1 MLQSCR
7 SAKYVLRLT
16 NQRSCPSRCL
26 RHYSC
31 YYNSCNSS
39 DLCSRSVI
47 RNNEQSNNN
56 NNNNNNNNKRLYAIL
71 LHGLIPGFLKTGLAK
86 ISTHST
92 TWQFKTTKLTQRSI
106 KSLYM
111 TPGRTLMVPSS
122 IPTSLPCSR
131 FLDVTQSSPK
141 RTAADIRTTFLSHC
155 PCGVFAVH

>member
-1 MLQSCR
+1 MLKSCR

-16 NQRSCPSRCL
+16 NQRSCPSRRL
-26 RHYSC
+26 SHYSC
-31 YYNSCNSS
+31 CYNSCNSS

-92 TWQFKTTKLTQRSI
+92 TWQFKTTKLIQRPI

-131 FLDVTQSSPK
+131 FLDVTQRSPK

-155 PCGVFAVH
+155 PCGLFAVH